1 MSAIFYFLSW
11 KLYKPLP
18 KTLSLLENQSLCGD
32 QGDIKSEQG
41 SVTVSNVTE
50 GTVIE
55 DNDNNSFLS
64 KQGHAATA
72 PMLVYES
79 AI

>member
-1 MSAIFYFLSW
+1 M
-11 KLYKPLP
+11 
-18 KTLSLLENQSLCGD
+18 SLLENQSLCGD
-32 QGDIKSEQG
+32 REGDVKSEQG
-41 SVTVSNVTE
+41 SVAVSNVTE

-64 KQGHAATA
+64 KQGLVATT